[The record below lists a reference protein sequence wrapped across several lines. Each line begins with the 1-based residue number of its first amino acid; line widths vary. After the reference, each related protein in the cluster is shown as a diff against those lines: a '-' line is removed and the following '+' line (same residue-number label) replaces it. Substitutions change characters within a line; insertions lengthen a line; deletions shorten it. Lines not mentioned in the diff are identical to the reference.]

1 MTREEDMQQEQQT
14 EENYVEGCH
23 EENYMVPHVCPVA
36 TGGWCKDYVKCRSID
51 NDLVPL
57 LSSRTNLAL

>member
-51 NDLVPL
+51 NDLGE
-57 LSSRTNLAL
+57 